1 MIHFNL
7 EKPVHL
13 AWAGEFNS
21 PERGWKHLTR
31 VLIDY
36 ELMIVTEGELYIGN
50 ENEDFTVRAGEYLIM
65 SPTRY
70 QHGTEECR
78 CRFYW
83 VHFSAP
89 ALPASLSLPP
99 QGKFSDGEKIAD
111 IMKAIFLAESERH
124 GGLRSGYLA
133 TTLLFEVAAQN
144 SESRSDERA
153 FDAAQ
158 VLCERV
164 KGLVASRRF
173 SELRVKEIADEL
185 GYHEKYLSAVFRQ
198 TEGVTLKRYLSK
210 RRIEEAKRILLETNF
225 TVAEV
230 AYCLNFDDPHNFS
243 RFFKHEEGVTPSE
256 FRNNRNENE
265 NENETSA

>member
-1 MIHFNL
+1 MLYFNL
-7 EKPVHL
+7 EKPVRL

-36 ELMIVTEGELYIGN
+36 ELMIVTEGELKIGDEN
-50 ENEDFTVRAGEYLIM
+50 ENYSVRAGEYLIM

-70 QHGTEECR
+70 QHGTEECK
-78 CRFYW
+78 CRFFW
-83 VHFSAP
+83 LHFSAP

-99 QGKFSDGEKIAD
+99 QGKFSDGEKIAR
-111 IMKAIFLAESERH
+111 IMKALFLAESEKH

-133 TTLLFEVAAQN
+133 TELLFEVASQN
-144 SESRSDERA
+144 DEIQPS
-153 FDAAQ
+153 AAPPDSAHA
-158 VLCERV
+158 LCERV
-164 KGLVASRRF
+164 KGLISSKLF

-185 GYHEKYLSAVFRQ
+185 GYHEKYLSAVFRK
-198 TEGVTLKRYLSK
+198 TEGITLKSYLTK
-210 RRIEEAKRILLETNF
+210 RRMEEAKRILLETNF

-256 FRNNRNENE
+256 FRNRKN
-265 NENETSA
+265 TH